1 VNRLRIAVGG
11 VVTSVWA
18 VGYLWSYIDPNV
30 KAPAE
35 ATPVMLGVVAYL
47 FAREIKG
54 KLGGSGDE
62 DKA

>member
-1 VNRLRIAVGG
+1 MNRLRVAVGG
-11 VVTSVWA
+11 VVTAVWA
-18 VGYLWSYIDPNV
+18 VGYLWSYVDPQV

-54 KLGGSGDE
+54 KLGGGD
-62 DKA
+62 DP